1 MEAGIWTLVKP
12 LLAVMTCALLKYSS
26 LSSDQVTDQTL
37 VGLDTTCNETPEVI
51 ETGKLLP
58 KQSGLRKQ
66 SGWIRGRSSAAAIAV
81 AGAA

>member
-1 MEAGIWTLVKP
+1 MTLDI
-12 LLAVMTCALLKYSS
+12 A
-26 LSSDQVTDQTL
+26 TDQTL

-58 KQSGLRKQ
+58 KQSSLRKQ

-81 AGAA
+81 AAAA